1 LREQLQNQRPSGTT
15 IASAMIAAPVTA
27 STVTSKAL
35 VLTWSRP
42 ASRLGKAIRSTAP
55 TPSEAPMSRQPRR
68 HVDSPRK
75 LTTRP
80 ASTPITTI
88 NSGHCRNDLA
98 VALVSRRGTSHQ
110 MFGAFN
116 DVAEQHG
123 SGHWPDTTRYRRHPA
138 RNLEYARIKITNQA
152 GIGPGNAD
160 VDADGA
166 RSDHVGSD

>member
-1 LREQLQNQRPSGTT
+1 
-15 IASAMIAAPVTA
+15 MIAAPATA
-27 STVTSKAL
+27 RTVTSKAF
-35 VLTWSRP
+35 VLTWRSP

-55 TPSEAPMSRQPRR
+55 TPRAAPMSRQPRR

-98 VALVSRRGTSHQ
+98 AALASGRRTSYQ
-110 MFGAFN
+110 MFGAFD

-123 SGHWPDTTRYRRHPA
+123 SGHRPDTARHRRDPTRDLTH
-138 RNLEYARIKITNQA
+138 ARIKITN
-152 GIGPGNAD
+152 
-160 VDADGA
+160 
-166 RSDHVGSD
+166 